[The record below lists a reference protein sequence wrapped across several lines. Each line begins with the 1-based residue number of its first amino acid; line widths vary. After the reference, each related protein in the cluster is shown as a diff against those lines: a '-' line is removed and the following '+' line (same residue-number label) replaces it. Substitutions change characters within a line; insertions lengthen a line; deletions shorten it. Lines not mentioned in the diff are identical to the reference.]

1 MTVWL
6 WAKVG
11 GSLFWKG
18 CKQAMT
24 IRIANAPVSWGIYEF
39 EGIEPK
45 FPYPRVL
52 DEIAGT
58 GYTGTEL
65 GPWGY
70 LPTDPDVLRAELNQ
84 RGLRLLSA
92 FVPGNFVNEAD
103 HAAGEAHALMVGQL
117 LAACG
122 ANLIVLADNNG
133 SVPELVQQAGRRH
146 GSQLTRDQWDVY
158 ARGVNRV
165 ARAVFDQYG
174 LRTVFHHHCAG
185 YVETPEETR
194 HLMNRAD
201 PDLVG
206 LCLDTGHW
214 HYAGGDA
221 VKALDEYG
229 ERVRYLHFKDCD
241 PAIRELAKTERMD
254 YFAAVA
260 AGVFCELGDGEVD
273 FPEIVERVEARG
285 YDGWAVVEQDVLTD
299 DADTPRQS
307 AKRNR
312 DYLRGLGL

>member
-1 MTVWL
+1 
-6 WAKVG
+6 
-11 GSLFWKG
+11 
-18 CKQAMT
+18 MT

-45 FPYPRVL
+45 YPYTRVL
-52 DEIAGT
+52 DEIAAT
-58 GYTGTEL
+58 GYVGTEL

-70 LPTDPDVLRAELNQ
+70 LPIDADTLRAELDQ

-92 FVPGNFVNEAD
+92 FVPVNFVDAAQHD
-103 HAAGEAHALMVGQL
+103 AGEAHALLVGAL

-122 ANLIVLADNNG
+122 AETIVLADDNG
-133 SVPELVQQAGRRH
+133 QVPELVQQAGRRH

-165 ARAVFDQYG
+165 ARAVFDQHG
-174 LRTVFHHHCAG
+174 LRVVFHHHCAG

-194 HLMNRAD
+194 QLLSRAD
-201 PDLVG
+201 ADLVG

-221 VKALDEYG
+221 VKALDEFG

-241 PAIRELAKTERMD
+241 PAIRELAQKERMD

-260 AGVFCELGDGEVD
+260 AGVFCELGQGEVD
-273 FPEIVERVEARG
+273 FPTVIARMDARG
-285 YDGWAVVEQDVLTD
+285 YDGWAIVEQDILTD
-299 DADTPRQS
+299 DDKLPRQS
-307 AKRNR
+307 ARRNR
-312 DYLRGLGL
+312 EYLRGLGL